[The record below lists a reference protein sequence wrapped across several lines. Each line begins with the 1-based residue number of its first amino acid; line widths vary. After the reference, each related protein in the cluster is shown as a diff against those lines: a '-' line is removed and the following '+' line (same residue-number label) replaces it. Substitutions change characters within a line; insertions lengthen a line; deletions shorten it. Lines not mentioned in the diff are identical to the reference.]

1 MWLEPPLY
9 VVSIWVIKRVYI
21 ILIWNIISRSSNLD
35 NYFYHCLVFTLILYL
50 KVLFNSSSSS
60 SSSSSSLLFIIYIVN
75 LHVVRPRSCRVIY
88 YFKFLSANVD
98 LWPFQLQYLELK
110 KSIVCKLNF
119 FGFLTRRPISLP
131 NFRRKWAHIREIWVF

>member
-50 KVLFNSSSSS
+50 KVLFN